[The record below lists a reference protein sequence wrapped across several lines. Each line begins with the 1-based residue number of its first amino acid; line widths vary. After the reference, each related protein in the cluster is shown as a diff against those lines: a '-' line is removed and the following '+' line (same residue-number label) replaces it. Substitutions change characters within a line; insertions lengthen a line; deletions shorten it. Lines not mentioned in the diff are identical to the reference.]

1 MCLLLLLLLVPLTTR
16 AESAKNRIGVLYF
29 DYGKEDDYAQLRK
42 GLAQMLITD
51 LAGDGSLEVV
61 ERTRLEDLLAELD
74 LQASKRIDP
83 STAVKAGKLLGA
95 RFLVYGSYFI
105 LGETLMIDAR
115 ALEVE
120 TGLLKGFRAKGSPD
134 SFFEL
139 EQELAAKL
147 AGHFA
152 ALPAVELEAPKKK
165 KVEKLERPVKNQTAS
180 ARASKPRRLTA
191 AVASRYGRALDA
203 MDRKDVARAKK
214 ELEAVLE
221 AQPDF
226 SLAQADLAMLAR

>member
-61 ERTRLEDLLAELD
+61 ERTRLEDLLEELD

-95 RFLVYGSYFI
+95 RFLVYGSYFV

-115 ALEVE
+115 VLEVE

-139 EQELAAKL
+139 EQELAVKL

-165 KVEKLERPVKNQTAS
+165 VEKVERPVKEQTAS
-180 ARASKPRRLTA
+180 ARPSKPRRLTA